1 MVVGETTK
9 LRQSEYGSR
18 STLGLP
24 FHKTHSDNTH
34 SSSPF
39 GLLSSS
45 KAQKLIP
52 PLSSP
57 AKSTNAS
64 SPYCMWIEFL
74 SEEKEVKSLVASK
87 QKKKLLENHDVDK
100 IMTYNAVSGHQEDGV
115 KDLSEDF
122 ILVELGISLT

>member
-1 MVVGETTK
+1 
-9 LRQSEYGSR
+9 
-18 STLGLP
+18 
-24 FHKTHSDNTH
+24 
-34 SSSPF
+34 
-39 GLLSSS
+39 
-45 KAQKLIP
+45 
-52 PLSSP
+52 
-57 AKSTNAS
+57 
-64 SPYCMWIEFL
+64 MWIEFL

>member
-24 FHKTHSDNTH
+24 FHKAHSDNTH

-45 KAQKLIP
+45 KAQKLTP
-52 PLSSP
+52 SLSSP
-57 AKSTNAS
+57 IKSTNAS
-64 SPYCMWIEFL
+64 SPYYMRFEFL
-74 SEEKEVKSLVASK
+74 SEEKEVKSPS
-87 QKKKLLENHDVDK
+87 KKK
-100 IMTYNAVSGHQEDGV
+100 S
-115 KDLSEDF
+115 
-122 ILVELGISLT
+122 